1 MKKSLNKSVNYD
13 RLIVQATDF
22 INRYAYDFQPISPQE
37 VSAELQ
43 DAYYSLPNN
52 KSYEDVL
59 GCIEEVFEGYALST
73 RRFLI
78 ETDPDWV
85 IVKY

>member
-22 INRYAYDFQPISPQE
+22 INRYAYDFQPISAQE

-43 DAYYSLPNN
+43 EIYHRLPFD

-59 GCIEEVFEGYALST
+59 EVIEEVFEWYSLSM

-78 ETDPDWV
+78 ETDPEWV